1 MANATK
7 AQGTTITIGGTTI
20 GELTN
25 IQAPE
30 ISQEAVDITSLAD
43 TWKTIIASGL
53 KVAGDVTISGNY
65 YSANAG
71 QAALRAAVNGA
82 THAVVITLQDT
93 GNETISFNAIVSK
106 LGGPEAEKGGH
117 LKFQATL
124 TIDGAVT
131 FTA

>member
-1 MANATK
+1 MANAIK
-7 AQGTTITIGGTTI
+7 AKGTTISIGGTTI

-30 ISQEAVDITSLAD
+30 ISQETIDVTTLAD
-43 TWKTIIASGL
+43 QWKTAIASGHY
-53 KVAGDVTISGNY
+53 VAGDVTISGNY

-71 QAALRAAVNGA
+71 QAALRAAVDGA
-82 THAVVITLQDT
+82 THAIVITLQDT
-93 GNETISFNAIVSK
+93 GNETIGFNAIVSK

-124 TIDGAVT
+124 VVDGAVT